1 MANVTGNAYTVAS
14 GPKSALTHVSAQLA
28 GYGSQNPRINGTGI
42 FTGIKT
48 LDLEIDN
55 VTGLFTVQLYG
66 NDIIAPAGTY
76 YVFTFAN
83 ENGDIIQV
91 NAYRFIDGQPY
102 DLNLLD
108 PYDPNQ
114 PPPPFPPLIT
124 NLLLPVGAADDM
136 IFPGDTYTAFTTILP
151 GDVTHP
157 VVEGMVAGNLY
168 TFIIKQD
175 ATGGHLLL
183 WPSNVHNAT
192 RIMPTPNSTT
202 VQTFVADGNGDL
214 WAIGP
219 GTWSA

>member
-1 MANVTGNAYTVAS
+1 MATVSGNAFTVAD
-14 GPKSALTHVSAQLA
+14 GPRSNLTHVSAQLA

-48 LDLEIDN
+48 VDLPIDP
-55 VTGLFTVQLYG
+55 VTGLFQVQLYG
-66 NDIIAPAGTY
+66 NDVIVPPGTY

-102 DLNLLD
+102 DLNLIN

-124 NLLLPVGAADDM
+124 NLLLPVGAADNM
-136 IFPGDTYTAFTTILP
+136 NFPGDTYTAFTTVLP
-151 GDVTHP
+151 GDVTNP
-157 VVEGMVAGNLY
+157 TIGGMVPGNLY
-168 TFIIKQD
+168 TFIIHQD
-175 ATGGHLLL
+175 ATGGHRFV
-183 WPSNVHNAT
+183 WPTTVHNAT
-192 RIMPTPNSTT
+192 RIMSNPNGTT
-202 VQTFVADGNGDL
+202 VQTFIADGDGQL

-219 GTWSA
+219 GTWSQ